1 MDSKMTTATTINNQT
16 YKKQKQKWTKQT
28 SRTEQNQRNGD
39 HMEGCQWGSRGRNEE
54 KATVNK

>member
-39 HMEGCQWGSRGRNEE
+39 HMEGYQRVGGG
-54 KATVNK
+54 